1 MQSWALML
9 AVSLVGVTLIAAC
22 GATVPRPRPSPSPTF
37 APSPSPTS
45 TPSVPGFLAAS
56 VTFVSSQ
63 DGWVLGTTPC
73 GASSCLAIARTQD
86 GGGTWTS
93 LNPPPTSFS
102 AGTASTGVDGIRF
115 ANSLDGW
122 AYGPDLW
129 ATQDGGNTWTR
140 ITLPGWSAPMF
151 EDLETAAGVVHAV
164 FLDTQ
169 DVAVRIATSPVAS
182 NSWQVSPTGVTLG
195 AGPIPVPQL
204 VVQGSAGWI
213 LEDDRVVVGG
223 AHLVGS
229 DWESW
234 QPPCTQVNGPAA
246 LAASSSQDLI
256 AVCDQ
261 GVWGP
266 ASPMGF
272 RAWVSVNGGASF
284 SLLPTAVPATIVSD
298 IPGSLASPA
307 PSVVAVANA
316 SDILATFDGGSTWTT
331 VYMGPAS
338 QGIDYLGFTTTTQG
352 VAIELESPIC
362 SNSGCTSPAGS
373 LLMTHDGGHE
383 WAPVPI

>member
-1 MQSWALML
+1 
-9 AVSLVGVTLIAAC
+9 
-22 GATVPRPRPSPSPTF
+22 
-37 APSPSPTS
+37 
-45 TPSVPGFLAAS
+45 VPGFLAAS
-56 VTFVSSQ
+56 VTFLSSQ
-63 DGWVLGTTPC
+63 HGWVLGTTPC

-93 LNPPPTSFS
+93 LNPPPTTFS

-122 AYGPDLW
+122 VYGPDLW

-140 ITLPGWSAPMF
+140 ITLLGWSAPTF

-164 FLDTQ
+164 FLDTDQ
-169 DVAVRIATSPVAS
+169 DVAVRIATSPVGS
-182 NSWQVSPTGVTLG
+182 NSWQVSPTAVTLG

-223 AHLVGS
+223 AHLVGGG
-229 DWESW
+229 WESW
-234 QPPCTQVNGPAA
+234 KPPCTQVNGPAA

-266 ASPMGF
+266 ASPTGF
-272 RAWVSVNGGASF
+272 RAWVSSNGGASF
-284 SLLPTAVPATIVSD
+284 SLLPTAVPDTAA
-298 IPGSLASPA
+298 PGPLASPD
-307 PSVVAVANA
+307 PSVAALA
-316 SDILATFDGGSTWTT
+316 SGSDILATFDGGSTWTT
-331 VYMGPAS
+331 VYIGPAS

-362 SNSGCTSPAGS
+362 NNSSCTSPAGS